1 MRIPRLFDG
10 LCICF
15 GLSPAE
21 RATLWWA
28 FNASRWS
35 QVNHWKYC
43 MAQLDDQCTQPVEV
57 LRAPYGSPGVVLDL
71 VEALV
76 RERVLSRAKAVP
88 IEGRVLAKVNG
99 AGYWRELP
107 PPTSAPLPELA
118 KGLASII
125 EDYWR

>member
-10 LCICF
+10 LCICW

-35 QVNHWKYC
+35 QVTAWKYC
-43 MAQLDDQCTQPVEV
+43 MAQRDDQQAQPVEV
-57 LRAPYGSPGVVLDL
+57 LREQLCTPGVVLHL

-76 RERVLSRAKAVP
+76 RERVLAR
-88 IEGRVLAKVNG
+88 AKVNG
-99 AGYWRELP
+99 EGYWCELP
-107 PPTSAPLPELA
+107 PPTQEPLPA
-118 KGLASII
+118 WVTGLDAII
-125 EDYWR
+125 EEYWR